1 MDGRRRLAWRTLMV
15 GQSSRAAVLALLLAS
30 ASPMAAAADPVEDF
44 YRGKQIQLV
53 IGFGVGNGF
62 DTYARVLARHIGQ
75 HIPGQPSIVVQNMPG
90 AGSLKALNYL
100 LTVAPKDG
108 TAFGLI
114 NPTAT
119 TDPLF
124 YPSRAKF
131 DPRRLAWIGSMTS
144 DTNTCGFWT
153 REPVTVETLR
163 QREFVVGG
171 TALTSGT
178 IRADKVL
185 ASVLGLKFKIVS
197 GYHELGSLTLAAEK
211 GEVQGYCG
219 VMVST
224 LKVNLW
230 DRYQAGAIQI
240 PLQAALE
247 KDPDLPDSV
256 PNALDLAKTDDDRA
270 LIRLFVGPW
279 YYGRP
284 FLAPPD
290 IPADR
295 LEALRSAF
303 MRTHKDPAFLAE
315 AAKIKLNVRPLT
327 AAQIEKTISQIYDT
341 PRSVIERARPIMGGT
356 P

>member
-1 MDGRRRLAWRTLMV
+1 MNGHRSGKRMRREATHASILSLWLVT
-15 GQSSRAAVLALLLAS
+15 AAGV
-30 ASPMAAAADPVEDF
+30 PQAAADPIEDF
-44 YRGKQIQLV
+44 YRGKQIQLA

-62 DTYARVLARHIGQ
+62 DTYARVLARHMGR
-75 HIPGQPSIVVQNMPG
+75 HIPGRPAIIVQNMPG

-100 LTVAPKDG
+100 LTVAPRDG

-119 TDPLF
+119 TDPLLH
-124 YPSRAKF
+124 PARANF
-131 DPRRLAWIGSMTS
+131 DPRTFNWIGSMTS

-163 QREFVVGG
+163 RKEFVVGG

-178 IRADKVL
+178 VLADKVL
-185 ASVLGLKFKIVS
+185 ASVLGLKFRIVS
-197 GYHELGSLTLAAEK
+197 GYPELGALTLAAEK

-230 DRYQAGAIQI
+230 DRYQSGAIQI
-240 PLQAALE
+240 PLQAALH
-247 KDPDLPDSV
+247 KDPDLPSSV
-256 PNALDLAKTDDDRA
+256 PNALDLAQSEEDRQF
-270 LIRLFVGPW
+270 IRLFAGPW

-284 FLAPPD
+284 FLAPLGVPQ
-290 IPADR
+290 DR
-295 LEALRSAF
+295 LMALRTAF
-303 MRTHKDPAFLAE
+303 MAMHKDPAFLAE
-315 AAKIKLNVRPLT
+315 AEKIKLNVRPIT
-327 AAQIEKTISQIYDT
+327 AEQIAKAINDIYAT
-341 PRSVIERARPIMGGT
+341 PAAVIERAKPIMGGT